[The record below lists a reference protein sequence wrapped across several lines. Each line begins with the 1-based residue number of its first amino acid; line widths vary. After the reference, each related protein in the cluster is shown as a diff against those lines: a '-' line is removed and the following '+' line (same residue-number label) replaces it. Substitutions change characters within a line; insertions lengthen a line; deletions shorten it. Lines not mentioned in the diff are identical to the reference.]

1 MNVIV
6 IVNHLSIIYN
16 LFQKFQEKYFISILE
31 STFSLPKKIIK
42 ISTKF
47 KFNQWNCGWY
57 E

>member
-42 ISTKF
+42 
-47 KFNQWNCGWY
+47 NY
-57 E
+57 